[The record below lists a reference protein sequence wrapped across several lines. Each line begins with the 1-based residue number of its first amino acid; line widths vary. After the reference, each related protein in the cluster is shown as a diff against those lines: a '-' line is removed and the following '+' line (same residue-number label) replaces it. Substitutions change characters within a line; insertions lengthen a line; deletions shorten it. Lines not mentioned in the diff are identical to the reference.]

1 MREVEALCAAL
12 AGSEDFHGGS
22 AVRAALDAVRSRV
35 SFMQRD
41 RAMDGEVRAI
51 CALVRER
58 ILGLHGLW
66 QTREHPA

>member
-22 AVRAALDAVRSRV
+22 AVRAALAEVRKIAP
-35 SFMQRD
+35 FMQRD

-51 CALVRER
+51 CSLVRER
-58 ILGLHGLW
+58 VS
-66 QTREHPA
+66 RRR